1 MSFSPG
7 DLIWAKMRGFR
18 HWPARIDL
26 PAPEEKIPPKK
37 FPIFF
42 FGTHETAVML
52 AKQLFP
58 YETNKEKF
66 SKNPNHSRGG
76 FKEALVEIVK
86 NPKVKWGMR
95 GQEEDE
101 DEDEDDDDDEDES
114 ADEEKSPDE
123 GSNESP
129 DQVIVTK

>member
-1 MSFSPG
+1 M
-7 DLIWAKMRGFR
+7 
-18 HWPARIDL
+18 
-26 PAPEEKIPPKK
+26 
-37 FPIFF
+37 IFVYTIILVALATVL
-42 FGTHETAVML
+42 GAVSC
-52 AKQLFP
+52 P
-58 YETNKEKF
+58 V
-66 SKNPNHSRGG
+66 
-76 FKEALVEIVK
+76 VEIVK

-123 GSNESP
+123 EVGKESP

>member
-1 MSFSPG
+1 
-7 DLIWAKMRGFR
+7 
-18 HWPARIDL
+18 
-26 PAPEEKIPPKK
+26 
-37 FPIFF
+37 
-42 FGTHETAVML
+42 ML

-58 YETNKEKF
+58 YEKNKEKF
-66 SKNPNHSRGG
+66 LKNSNCSRGG

-123 GSNESP
+123 GSNKESEDEEVGKESP

>member
-1 MSFSPG
+1 
-7 DLIWAKMRGFR
+7 
-18 HWPARIDL
+18 
-26 PAPEEKIPPKK
+26 
-37 FPIFF
+37 
-42 FGTHETAVML
+42 ML

-66 SKNPNHSRGG
+66 SKNSNHLRGG